1 MKGVEPMKI
10 LVAYD
15 GSASADAAVEE
26 VLRRAWPAGSEV
38 RLVTAVQLPLVA
50 PASGGVEVYGP
61 LWEQA
66 RAVSRDQAHRH
77 LQDVLRRFK
86 TRPDLK
92 TSFEV
97 REEGVKGALLDVVRR
112 WGADL
117 LVVGSQG
124 TTAMGRL
131 FVGSVCH
138 AMVSHA
144 PCNVEVV
151 RPAPAAA

>member
-1 MKGVEPMKI
+1 MKDIDPMKI

-26 VLRRAWPAGSEV
+26 VLRRSWPAGSEV
-38 RLVTAVQLPLVA
+38 RLVTAVQCPLVA

-66 RAVSRDQAHRH
+66 RAVQRDQAHRR
-77 LQDVLRRFK
+77 LQEVLKRFK
-86 TRPDLK
+86 ARSDLK

-97 REEGVKGALLDVVRR
+97 REEGVKGALLDVIRR

-117 LVVGSQG
+117 LMVGSQG

-151 RPAPAAA
+151 RPTTAAA